1 MTPSAIR
8 QAQRYVS
15 PPKRELFNQQ
25 VWALVRQIP
34 PGKVSTY
41 GQIASFLPP
50 PAGMDPKSYL
60 AFGAR
65 WVGGAMAACPQGV
78 PWQRVINSQG
88 KISLRPGG
96 NEQRQLLEAEGV
108 AFDEKGRVNL
118 KRFGWEGPSRE
129 WLAAHGLPPLPE
141 KPGPIQAEM
150 KFN

>member
-1 MTPSAIR
+1 MDLMTPSAIR

-96 NEQRQLLEAEGV
+96 GGSNQREMLEEEGIV
-108 AFDEKGRVNL
+108 FDDHDRVNL
-118 KRFGWEGPSRE
+118 KVYAWKGPSKE
-129 WLAAHGLPPLPE
+129 
-141 KPGPIQAEM
+141 
-150 KFN
+150 